1 MPSMPS
7 TSASLSVSPSI
18 RRFRSAD
25 GAAPADDWRPAV
37 LCFPHAGGCA
47 SFFRSWQSL
56 LPAARVHAVQYPG
69 REDRVMDESPAGL
82 YELAQTVAEEILTG
96 GERYSVLFGHSM
108 GAYVAFEVAHRLRSA
123 GADVPTLV
131 VSSAAAPALRPP
143 VPFEDS
149 ADVLRYLERYEPVS
163 PEIRQDEELLELIL
177 DYVKDDLRLVARY
190 REHAGKRIGA
200 RLVAVVGADD
210 IPEIR
215 SRFVRWRDHT
225 HGVFVPLVTPG
236 GHFYLRTDPPVGLIV
251 TELARSAGPVPA
263 AGRGFLGKAS

>member
-1 MPSMPS
+1 MPSV
-7 TSASLSVSPSI
+7 TSLGPI
-18 RRFRSAD
+18 RRFGSAD
-25 GAAPADDWRPAV
+25 GSLPAV

-69 REDRVMDESPAGL
+69 REDRVLDESPARL
-82 YELAQTVAEEILTG
+82 RDLAEAVAGQILAG
-96 GERYSVLFGHSM
+96 SERYSVLFGHSM
-108 GAYVAFEVAHRLRSA
+108 GAYVAFEVAHCLREA
-123 GADVPTLV
+123 GAGVPTLV

-177 DYVKDDLRLVARY
+177 DYIKDDLRLVARY
-190 REHAGKRIGA
+190 REHAGKRIDA
-200 RLVAVVGADD
+200 RLVAVVGEDD

-215 SRFVRWRDHT
+215 SHTGQWRDHT
-225 HGVFVPLVTPG
+225 EGAFVPVVTPG
-236 GHFYLRTDPPVGLIV
+236 GHFYLRNDPPTGLIAA
-251 TELARSAGPVPA
+251 ELARSW
-263 AGRGFLGKAS
+263 GKAL